1 MNKILNITNS
11 LGISANGNPH
21 CPYFSL
27 ATYYFPG
34 STYIKS
40 CSIKH
45 VSITKVGFVSSN
57 GIKSFPKTEVAELKG
72 EWNSQRIS
80 SKMKTQGDIKPG
92 FQGFPSP
99 QRTEFHR

>member
-40 CSIKH
+40 CSSEYD
-45 VSITKVGFVSSN
+45 SITEAGFITSN
-57 GIKSFPKTEVAELKG
+57 GMKSFPKTKTAELKENG
-72 EWNSQRIS
+72 IPRGLVQYENPWR
-80 SKMKTQGDIKPG
+80 
-92 FQGFPSP
+92 
-99 QRTEFHR
+99 H